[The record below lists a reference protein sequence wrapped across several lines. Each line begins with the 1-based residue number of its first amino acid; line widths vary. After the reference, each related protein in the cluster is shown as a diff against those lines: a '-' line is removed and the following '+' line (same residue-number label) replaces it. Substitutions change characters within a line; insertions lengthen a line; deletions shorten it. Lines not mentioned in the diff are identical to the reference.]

1 MKEKLRKNDFQEVI
15 TVDDGKSKFRKM
27 IVTALTAVALLIV
40 IIAVIAIVSAV
51 NAYKEPVR
59 HIVKGVNKA
68 DTLLLMETIYPEDM
82 VVFKRFNE
90 KNAGT
95 AWKDY
100 LENNDDYIENKM
112 DEMGLE
118 KAKCD
123 IVAKEEIKGSNLEV
137 IEDFYE
143 STYEVEVKKAYRVEV
158 NMTFSTKGGDET
170 PSGWLCVVKIED
182 EGWKFCPEY
191 SENHFDFIDE
201 AIRFK

>member
-1 MKEKLRKNDFQEVI
+1 MKEKSGKDDFQEVATIDKDKINFRRMLI
-15 TVDDGKSKFRKM
+15 TAS
-27 IVTALTAVALLIV
+27 TAVSVLVLIVV
-40 IIAVIAIVSAV
+40 IIAIVAGV

-68 DTLLLMETIYPEDM
+68 DTLLLMENIYPEDM

-90 KNAGT
+90 KNEGT

-100 LENNDDYIENKM
+100 LKNNDDYIEKKM
-112 DEMGLE
+112 DEMGLK

-123 IVAKEEIKGSNLEV
+123 IVAKEEIKGSNLEA

-143 STYEVEVKKAYRVEV
+143 STYEAEVKKAYRVEV

-170 PSGWLCVVKIED
+170 PSGWVCVVKIKD

-201 AIRFK
+201 AIKFK

>member
-1 MKEKLRKNDFQEVI
+1 MKEKFGKNDFQEVAVI
-15 TVDDGKSKFRKM
+15 DNKKSKFRNM
-27 IVTALTAVALLIV
+27 LITALTAVVLLVV
-40 IIAVIAIVSAV
+40 IIAVIAIISAV
-51 NAYKEPVR
+51 NAYKEPVNR
-59 HIVKGVNKA
+59 IVKGINKA
-68 DTLLLMETIYPEDM
+68 DTLLLMETIYPDDM

-100 LENNDDYIENKM
+100 LKKNDDYIEKKM

-123 IVAKEEIKGSNLEV
+123 IVAKEEIKGSNLEA

-158 NMTFSTKGGDET
+158 DMTFKTKGGDET

>member
-1 MKEKLRKNDFQEVI
+1 MKEKSGKGDFQEAI
-15 TVDDGKSKFRKM
+15 IDEGKIKFRQMLM
-27 IVTALTAVALLIV
+27 IASTAVSVLLL
-40 IIAVIAIVSAV
+40 IIAVIAIVAGV

-59 HIVKGVNKA
+59 RIVKGVNKA
-68 DTLLLMETIYPEDM
+68 DTLLLMENIYPEDM

-90 KNAGT
+90 KNEGT
-95 AWKDY
+95 VWKDY
-100 LENNDDYIENKM
+100 LKENDKYIKKKM
-112 DEMGLE
+112 DEMGLK

-123 IVAKEEIKGSNLEV
+123 IVAKEEIKGSNLEA

-158 NMTFSTKGGDET
+158 DMTFSTKGGDET
-170 PSGWLCVVKIED
+170 PSGWLCVVKIKD

-201 AIRFK
+201 AIKFN